1 MSDGE
6 SAGTEEEVVEQIA
19 AEEANQPAD
28 DGEWMNATSSEE
40 GTPDEAAEA
49 AAEPAE
55 PVEAAAEDEGSVES
69 EPEAQPAAAAPAA
82 APAAAAA
89 DR

>member
-6 SAGTEEEVVEQIA
+6 TAGTEDEVVEQIA

-55 PVEAAAEDEGSVES
+55 PVEAAAEDEDSVEPEPKA
-69 EPEAQPAAAAPAA
+69 EPEAEPEGASYRPA
-82 APAAAAA
+82 
-89 DR
+89 